1 METTYDI
8 LGMTCAH
15 CARAVSDE
23 LSTLDGVSGVDVDV
37 AGGKAT
43 VSHAG
48 ALAADAVRAAV
59 EEAGY
64 SLGRPDRLP
73 LL

>member
-23 LSTLDGVSGVDVDV
+23 LTALDGVETVHVDVS
-37 AGGKAT
+37 AGTAT
-43 VSHAG
+43 VAHAR
-48 ALAADAVRAAV
+48 ALDGDAVRAAV

>member
-8 LGMTCAH
+8 LGMTCDH

-23 LSTLDGVSGVDVDV
+23 LSALGGVERVDVDV
-37 AGGKAT
+37 AGGTAT
-43 VSHAG
+43 VAHA
-48 ALAADAVRAAV
+48 APLAGDAVRAAV

-64 SLGRPDRLP
+64 TLGRPDRLP

>member
-1 METTYDI
+1 MKTTYDI

-15 CARAVSDE
+15 CAKAVGDE
-23 LSTLDGVSGVDVDV
+23 L
-37 AGGKAT
+37 
-43 VSHAG
+43 G
-48 ALAADAVRAAV
+48 ALAGVTAVEVDIAAGRAVVTSDSPLEGDAVRAAV

-64 SLGRPDRLP
+64 TLGRADRLP